1 MVYGDV
7 AAETTVPEPAVS
19 GAGPYSIEY
28 VVPVEP
34 LANVNVAEVVVV
46 VAVTAGATHIAG
58 AVSKIVRPLSGATV
72 DVNGKLFVEEYVAYV
87 VGVVVQDVPP
97 SANIAP
103 FELIP
108 SVGLNDVPT

>member
-7 AAETTVPEPAVS
+7 ADETTVPVPAVN
-19 GAGPYSIEY
+19 GDGPYSIEY

-34 LANVNVAEVVVV
+34 LANVNVADVVVV
-46 VAVTAGATHIAG
+46 AAVTAGATHMDG

-72 DVNGKLFVEEYVAYV
+72 VVNGKLFVDEYVAYV

-103 FELIP
+103 FEQIP
-108 SVGLNDVPT
+108 SVGLNDVPA